1 MIFRALRYT
10 LCKNRR
16 NCSETEALFITCVT
30 NVGRIITAFEPREDY
45 SSLGHMQ
52 GRRGRAGGRVCQC
65 NVCCAAPANS
75 PHATTPTSFP
85 NSPRQMGMVMICEY
99 TVRWKSREDL
109 RVPFLAWVQC
119 IDFRSADRASQIRR
133 GPLLDGV

>member
-52 GRRGRAGGRVCQC
+52 GRRGRAGVPMQCLLCCSCQFATRH
-65 NVCCAAPANS
+65 NTDFFSELPEANGDGNDMRIYGAMEEPGGSTCAFS
-75 PHATTPTSFP
+75 
-85 NSPRQMGMVMICEY
+85 RMGPMY
-99 TVRWKSREDL
+99 RLQDFDEDAE
-109 RVPFLAWVQC
+109 P
-119 IDFRSADRASQIRR
+119 
-133 GPLLDGV
+133 GDG